1 MILSNLSKQFKVFNI
16 LILGPVMLRYKK
28 TIRGGFIMSLVG
40 RPAPDFELEGYF
52 NGQFSKYK
60 LSDFRKKWVIL
71 LFYPLDFTF
80 VCPTEVLNFSAA
92 AERFNKLNCQI
103 FGISVDSVY
112 VHKAWVDT
120 KREDGGL
127 GGTLSYPLLSDLNK
141 VTARD
146 YGILIEDEGVALR
159 GLFLISPEGV
169 IMHSTI
175 NSLSVGR
182 SVTEA
187 MRVMKAFQFVSSH
200 VGQVCPADWEEGKDT
215 MMANSDGMKKY
226 LTNH

>member
-1 MILSNLSKQFKVFNI
+1 
-16 LILGPVMLRYKK
+16 
-28 TIRGGFIMSLVG
+28 MSFVG
-40 RPAPDFELEGYF
+40 RPAPDFELEGYY
-52 NGQFSKYK
+52 NGQFRKYK
-60 LSDFRKKWVIL
+60 LSDYRKKWVIL

-92 AERFNKLNCQI
+92 AEPFAKLNCQI
-103 FGISVDSVY
+103 LGISVDSIY

-127 GGTLSYPLLSDLNK
+127 GGSLNYPLLSDLNK

-146 YGILIEDEGVALR
+146 YGILMEDEGVALR

-169 IMHSTI
+169 VMHATI

-200 VGQVCPADWEEGKDT
+200 EGQVCPADWEEGKDAMT
-215 MMANSDGMKKY
+215 ANSDGMKKY
-226 LTNH
+226 LTSH

>member
-1 MILSNLSKQFKVFNI
+1 
-16 LILGPVMLRYKK
+16 
-28 TIRGGFIMSLVG
+28 MSLVG
-40 RPAPDFELEGYF
+40 KPAPDFELEGYL
-52 NGQFSKYK
+52 NGQFNNYK
-60 LSDFRKKWVIL
+60 LSDFRKKWVLL

-92 AERFNKLNCQI
+92 AEQFSKLNCQV

-127 GGTLSYPLLSDLNK
+127 GGSLNYPLLSDLNK

-146 YGILIEDEGVALR
+146 YGILMENEGVALR

-169 IMHSTI
+169 VMHSTI

-187 MRVMKAFQFVSSH
+187 MRVMKAFQFVSSN
-200 VGQVCPADWEEGKDT
+200 VGQVCPADWEEGKDA
-215 MMANSDGMKKY
+215 MVANSDGMKKY
-226 LTNH
+226 LANH

>member
-1 MILSNLSKQFKVFNI
+1 
-16 LILGPVMLRYKK
+16 
-28 TIRGGFIMSLVG
+28 MSLVG
-40 RPAPDFELEGYF
+40 KEAPDFELDGYF
-52 NGQFSKYK
+52 KGQFEKYK
-60 LSDFRKKWVIL
+60 LSQYRGKWVLL

-92 AERFNKLNCQI
+92 AEKLSKLNCQI

-127 GGTLSYPLLSDLNK
+127 GGSLNYPLLSDLNK
-141 VTARD
+141 ITARD
-146 YGILIEDEGVALR
+146 YGILLETEGVALR
-159 GLFLISPEGV
+159 GLFLINPEGM
-169 IMHSTI
+169 IMHATI

-182 SVTEA
+182 SVNEA
-187 MRVMKAFQFVSSH
+187 MRVLKAFQFVSAH
-200 VGQVCPADWEEGKDT
+200 EGQVCPADWEEGKDAMT
-215 MMANSDGMKKY
+215 ANSDGMKKY

>member
-1 MILSNLSKQFKVFNI
+1 
-16 LILGPVMLRYKK
+16 
-28 TIRGGFIMSLVG
+28 MSLVG
-40 RPAPDFELEGYF
+40 NPAPDFELEGF
-52 NGQFSKYK
+52 FKGQFGKYK
-60 LSDFRKKWVIL
+60 LSDYRKKWVFL

-92 AERFNKLNCQI
+92 AEPLSKLNCQI
-103 FGISVDSVY
+103 LGISVDSVF

-127 GGTLSYPLLSDLNK
+127 GGSLNYPLLSDMNK
-141 VTARD
+141 VVARD
-146 YGILIEDEGVALR
+146 YGILIEKDGVALR
-159 GLFLISPEGV
+159 GLFLISPDGTV
-169 IMHSTI
+169 MHSTI

-187 MRVMKAFQFVSSH
+187 MRVLKAFQFVSSH

-215 MMANSDGMKKY
+215 MTADSDGMKKY
-226 LTNH
+226 LTSH

>member
-1 MILSNLSKQFKVFNI
+1 
-16 LILGPVMLRYKK
+16 
-28 TIRGGFIMSLVG
+28 MSFVG

-60 LSDFRKKWVIL
+60 LSDYRKRWAIL

-92 AERFNKLNCQI
+92 AEQFSKLNCQI
-103 FGISVDSVY
+103 FGISVDSIY
-112 VHKAWVDT
+112 VQKAWVDT

-127 GGTLSYPLLSDLNK
+127 GGSLNYPLLSDLNK

-146 YGILIEDEGVALR
+146 YGILMEEKGVALR

-169 IMHSTI
+169 VMHATI

-187 MRVMKAFQFVSSH
+187 MRVLKAFQFVSSH
-200 VGQVCPADWEEGKDT
+200 EGQVCPADWEEGKDAMT
-215 MMANSDGMKKY
+215 ANSDGMKKY
-226 LTNH
+226 LASH

>member
-1 MILSNLSKQFKVFNI
+1 
-16 LILGPVMLRYKK
+16 
-28 TIRGGFIMSLVG
+28 MSFVG

-52 NGQFSKYK
+52 NGQFSKVK
-60 LSDFRKKWVIL
+60 LIDYRKRWVLL

-80 VCPTEVLNFSAA
+80 VCPTEVLNFSAT
-92 AERFNKLNCQI
+92 AEQFSKLNCQI
-103 FGISVDSVY
+103 FGISVDSIY

-127 GGTLSYPLLSDLNK
+127 GGSLNYPLLSDLNK
-141 VTARD
+141 GTARD
-146 YGILIEDEGVALR
+146 YGILMEDEGVALR
-159 GLFLISPEGV
+159 GLFLINPEGV

-187 MRVMKAFQFVSSH
+187 TRVLKAFQFVSSH
-200 VGQVCPADWEEGKDT
+200 EGQVCPADWEEGKDT
-215 MMANSDGMKKY
+215 MTANADGMKKY
-226 LTNH
+226 LTSH